1 MNLLETFDD
10 LLQGWRPAF
19 AEVRTFARARRLTL
33 GLLVCMRRHL
43 TSQAICA
50 TGRQFVD
57 WTSDYRLCSRCVW
70 DPRQLFDPVFDRL
83 SPLLRSPE
91 APVIVAVD
99 DTLCRKSRK
108 KKIPGVTLARD
119 PQSPAFRVNFCYG
132 LRFVQLSV
140 LISPELPGP
149 ARALPVRFELAPP
162 AEKPK
167 KGASAEEQAAY
178 RQEKKR
184 RALTVVGRNAMA
196 SVRQSM
202 DQREA
207 LHYRQLI
214 LCGDGSYTNGNV
226 LKHLPERTTYIGRI
240 RKDAKLYWPLEQ
252 TGERAKG
259 RPRRY
264 GAVAPTPEQILHDA
278 SILWMKVF
286 CFVAGEL
293 REVSVKVVGPVYW
306 RKAGVAMP
314 LQVVVIRP
322 AGYRLRNGSKLLY
335 RQPAFLICT
344 DGKLDLQTLVQAYVY
359 RWEIECN
366 HRDEKSLL
374 GVGQG
379 QVRNPDAVRRLPQLQ
394 VAGYSLLLLATLLSS
409 GFERTGV
416 FLPLAKWRSQPVRAS
431 VGDILALLREQIF
444 ARLTTAS
451 QKPLL
456 SFDHLADQAALHAK
470 STKRPLAPDTLC
482 TAAAI

>member
-19 AEVRTFARARRLTL
+19 AEVRTFVRARRLTL
-33 GLLVCMRRHL
+33 GLLVCLRRHL

-70 DPRQLFDPVFDRL
+70 DPRQLFDPILDRL
-83 SPLLRSPE
+83 SPLLRSKD

-99 DTLCRKSRK
+99 DTLCRKSAK
-108 KKIPGVTLARD
+108 KKIPGVSLARD
-119 PQSPAFRVNFCYG
+119 PQSPGFRVNFCYG

-140 LISPELPGP
+140 LIPPGAPGP

-167 KGASAEEQAAY
+167 KGATAEEQAAY
-178 RQEKKR
+178 RQEKKK
-184 RALTVVGRNAMA
+184 RALTVVGRQAMS

-202 DQREA
+202 DQRED
-207 LHYRQLI
+207 LHYRRLI

-240 RKDAKLYWPLEQ
+240 RKDAKLHWPLEQ
-252 TGERAKG
+252 TDEKAKG

-264 GAVAPTPEQILHDA
+264 GKVALTPEQILRDE
-278 SILWMKVF
+278 SIAWEKVL

-293 REVSVKVVGPVYW
+293 REVSVKMVGPVYW
-306 RKAGVAMP
+306 RKAGVEMA

-344 DGKLDLQTLVQAYVY
+344 DQKLDLQTLVQAYVY

-379 QVRNPDAVRRLPQLQ
+379 QVRNPQAVRRLPQLQ
-394 VAGYSLLLLATLLSS
+394 VASYSLLLLATLLSS
-409 GFERTGV
+409 GFGRTAE
-416 FLPLAKWRSQPVRAS
+416 FLPLPKWRRQSIRAS
-431 VGDILALLREQIF
+431 VTDILALLREQIF
-444 ARLTTAS
+444 ARVTPVSL
-451 QKPLL
+451 KPLL
-456 SFDHLADQAALHAK
+456 SFDHFADQAASAAK
-470 STKRPLAPDTLC
+470 SSKRPLAPDTLC
-482 TAAAI
+482 TAAA

>member
-1 MNLLETFDD
+1 MNLLETLDD
-10 LLQGWRPAF
+10 LLQGWRPVF
-19 AEVRTFARARRLTL
+19 AQIRTFERARRLTF
-33 GLLVCMRRHL
+33 GLLVCLRRHL

-70 DPRQLFDPVFDRL
+70 ESRQLFDPVFDRL
-83 SPLLRSPE
+83 SRLLSSPD
-91 APVIVAVD
+91 APVVVAVD
-99 DTLCRKSRK
+99 DTLCRKSGK

-119 PQSPAFRVNFCYG
+119 PQSPGFRVNFCYG

-140 LISPELPGP
+140 LIPPAVPGP

-167 KGASAEEQAAY
+167 KGASAEAQAAY

-184 RALTVVGRNAMA
+184 RALTVVGRQAMS

-202 DQREA
+202 DERED

-240 RKDAKLYWPLEQ
+240 RKDAKLHWPLEQ
-252 TGERAKG
+252 TGEKAKG

-264 GAVAPTPEQILHDA
+264 GAVAPTPEQILHDE
-278 SILWMKVF
+278 SVPWVKVL

-306 RKAGVAMP
+306 RKAGVEMP

-322 AGYRLRNGSKLLY
+322 AGYRLRKGSKLLY

-409 GFERTGV
+409 GFERTGE

-444 ARLTTAS
+444 GRLTTTS
-451 QKPLL
+451 EKPLL
-456 SFDHLADQAALHAK
+456 SFDHLADRAALDAK
-470 STKRPLAPDTLC
+470 STKKPLAPDTLC
-482 TAAAI
+482 TVAA

>member
-10 LLQGWRPAF
+10 LLAGWRPVF
-19 AEVRTFARARRLTL
+19 AEMRTFVRARRLSL
-33 GLLVCMRRHL
+33 GLLVCLRQHL

-70 DPRQLFDPVFDRL
+70 EPRGLFDPIFDHL
-83 SPLLRSPE
+83 SPLLHSPQ
-91 APVIVAVD
+91 APVMVAID
-99 DTLCRKSRK
+99 DTLCRKSTK

-119 PQSPAFRVNFCYG
+119 PQSPGFRVNFCYG

-140 LISPELPGP
+140 LVPPQLPGP

-167 KGASAEEQAAY
+167 KGATEEEQAAY
-178 RQEKKR
+178 RLEKKKH
-184 RALTVVGRNAMA
+184 ALTMVGRQAMF

-202 DQREA
+202 DQRED
-207 LHYRQLI
+207 LHYRQL
-214 LCGDGSYTNGNV
+214 LFCGDGSYTNGNV
-226 LKHLPERTTYIGRI
+226 LKDLPERTTYIGRI
-240 RKDAKLYWPLEQ
+240 RKDAKLHWPLEQ
-252 TGERAKG
+252 TGEKAKG

-264 GAVAPTPEQILHDA
+264 GAVAPTPEQILHDQ
-278 SILWMKVF
+278 SRPWGKVS
-286 CFVAGEL
+286 CFVAGQW
-293 REVSVKVVGPVYW
+293 REVSVKVVGPLYW
-306 RKAGVAMP
+306 RKAGAAMA

-344 DGKLDLQTLVQAYVY
+344 DRELDLQTLVQAYVY

-379 QVRNPDAVRRLPQLQ
+379 QVRNPQAVRRLPQLQ
-394 VAGYSLLLLATLLSS
+394 VASYSLLLLATLLSS
-409 GFERTGV
+409 GVERTSE
-416 FLPLAKWRSQPVRAS
+416 FLPLPKWRRRPIRAS
-431 VGDILALLREQIF
+431 VLDILALFREQIF
-444 ARLTTAS
+444 ARVMPPS
-451 QKPLL
+451 PKPLL
-456 SFDHLADQAALHAK
+456 SFDHLANQASLDAK
-470 STKRPLAPDTLC
+470 STKIPLSPDTIC
-482 TAAAI
+482 TAAA

>member
-1 MNLLETFDD
+1 MNLLETLDD

-19 AEVRTFARARRLTL
+19 AEARTFVRARRLTL
-33 GLLVCMRRHL
+33 GLLVCLRRHL

-57 WTSDYRLCSRCVW
+57 WTSDYRLYSRCVW
-70 DPRQLFDPVFDRL
+70 EPRQLFDPVFDRL

-91 APVIVAVD
+91 APVLVAVD
-99 DTLCRKSRK
+99 DTLCRKSAK

-119 PQSPAFRVNFCYG
+119 PQSPGFRVNFCYG

-140 LISPELPGP
+140 LIPPRTPGP

-167 KGASAEEQAAY
+167 KGASAEAQAAY
-178 RQEKKR
+178 RQEKKK
-184 RALTVVGRNAMA
+184 RALTVVGREAMS

-202 DQREA
+202 DQRED
-207 LHYRQLI
+207 LQDRQLI

-240 RKDAKLYWPLEQ
+240 RKDAKLHWPLAQ
-252 TGERAKG
+252 TGGKAKG

-264 GAVAPTPEQILHDA
+264 GVVAPTPEQILHDE
-278 SILWMKVF
+278 SIPWVKVL

-306 RKAGVAMP
+306 RKAGVEMA

-344 DGKLDLQTLVQAYVY
+344 DEKLELHTLVQAYVY

-366 HRDEKSLL
+366 HREEKSLL

-379 QVRNPDAVRRLPQLQ
+379 QVRNPEAVRRLPQLQ
-394 VAGYSLLLLATLLSS
+394 VASYSLLLLATLLSS
-409 GFERTGV
+409 GFGRTGE
-416 FLPLAKWRSQPVRAS
+416 FLPLPKWRTQPIRAS
-431 VGDILALLREQIF
+431 VSDILALLREQIF
-444 ARLTTAS
+444 ARVMTAS
-451 QKPLL
+451 RKPLL
-456 SFDHLADQAALHAK
+456 SFDHLADRAALDAK
-470 STKRPLAPDTLC
+470 STKKPLAPDTIC
-482 TAAAI
+482 TVAA

>member
-1 MNLLETFDD
+1 MNLLETLDD
-10 LLQGWRPAF
+10 LLQDWRPAF
-19 AEVRTFARARRLTL
+19 AQIRTFQRARRLTL
-33 GLLVCMRRHL
+33 GLLVCLRRHL

-70 DPRQLFDPVFDRL
+70 DPRQLFDPVFNHL
-83 SPLLRSPE
+83 SPLLSSPD
-91 APVIVAVD
+91 APVVVAVD
-99 DTLCRKSRK
+99 DTLCRKSAN

-119 PQSPAFRVNFCYG
+119 PQSPGFRVNFCYG

-140 LISPELPGP
+140 LIPPGVPGP

-167 KGASAEEQAAY
+167 KGASAEAQTAY
-178 RQEKKR
+178 RQEKKK
-184 RALTVVGRNAMA
+184 RALTMVGRQAMA

-202 DQREA
+202 DQREE
-207 LHYRQLI
+207 LHYRRLI
-214 LCGDGSYTNGNV
+214 VCGDGSYTNGNV

-252 TGERAKG
+252 TGPKAKG
-259 RPRRY
+259 RPRCY
-264 GAVAPTPEQILHDA
+264 GAVAPTPEQMLHDESVA
-278 SILWMKVF
+278 WVKVW

-306 RKAGVAMP
+306 RKAGVEMP

-322 AGYRLRNGSKLLY
+322 AGYRLRKGSKLLY

-344 DGKLDLQTLVQAYVY
+344 EGKLDLQTLVQAYVY

-379 QVRNPDAVRRLPQLQ
+379 HVRNPDAVRRLPQLQ
-394 VAGYSLLLLATLLSS
+394 VASYSLLLLATLLSS
-409 GFERTGV
+409 GFQRTSE
-416 FLPLAKWRSQPVRAS
+416 FLPLPKWRRQPVRAS
-431 VGDILALLREQIF
+431 VGDILALLRQQIF
-444 ARLTTAS
+444 GRLMTAS
-451 QKPLL
+451 QEPLL
-456 SFDHLADQAALHAK
+456 SFDHLADQAALDAK
-470 STKRPLAPDTLC
+470 SAKKPLAPDTLC
-482 TAAAI
+482 TMAA